1 MSIASAPTERPTP
14 PSLRVGDRCLNF
26 GQRAYIMGVVNV
38 TPDSFSDGG
47 QFLATD
53 AAVEQAVA
61 LADAGADIIDIGG
74 ESTRPGADPVSAT
87 QEMERV
93 LPVVEAVRRKTNCWI
108 SIDTYKASVAAG
120 AIDAGA
126 DIVNDVSG
134 LGDDDM
140 ASVVADAG
148 CGLVLMHMRKTPK
161 TMQQDIEYGDV
172 VDDIYAFFDDR
183 IDQAVAAGIDDE
195 RIIVD
200 PGIGFGKTVDHNY
213 RLVRELNAFSSL
225 DCPLLVGTS
234 RKSFIGAVIDRPAEE
249 RVWGTAATVACS
261 IFSGADIVRVHDV
274 AQMRDVVRVTEAV
287 CNMDGPRS

>member
-1 MSIASAPTERPTP
+1 MSIACAPSERNLP
-14 PSLRVGDRCLNF
+14 PALRVGDRCLEF
-26 GQRAYIMGVVNV
+26 GQRAYIMGVLNV

-53 AAVEQAVA
+53 AAVEQAMA

-74 ESTRPGADPVSAT
+74 ESTRPGADPVSAS
-87 QEMERV
+87 EEKARV
-93 LPVVEAVRRKTNCWI
+93 LPVVEALRQNTDCWL
-108 SIDTYKASVAAG
+108 SIDTYKATVAAD

-126 DIVNDVSG
+126 DIVNDVSA

-148 CGLVLMHMRKTPK
+148 CGLVLMHMRNTPK
-161 TMQQDIEYGDV
+161 TMQQDIDYGDV
-172 VDDIYAFFDDR
+172 VDDIRAFFDDR
-183 IDQAVAAGIDDE
+183 IDRAIAAGIDGD

-213 RLVRELNAFSSL
+213 RLVRELNTFSSL

-234 RKSFIGAVIDRPAEE
+234 RKSFIGAVIDRPAQE
-249 RVWGTAATVACS
+249 RIWGTAATVACS

-274 AQMRDVVRVTEAV
+274 EQMGDVVRVTEAV
-287 CNMDGPRS
+287 CDMDGPWT